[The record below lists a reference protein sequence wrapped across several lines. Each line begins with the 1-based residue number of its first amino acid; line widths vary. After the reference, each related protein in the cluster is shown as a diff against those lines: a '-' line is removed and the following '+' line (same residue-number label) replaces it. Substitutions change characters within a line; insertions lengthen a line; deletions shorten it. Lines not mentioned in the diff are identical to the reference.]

1 MYVCFL
7 YQFEISNNPHN
18 RRPKYTN
25 RSSLTIRFPSPA
37 CSRQLR
43 KVNYSLQLTIPSNL
57 YLWCKLLPCS
67 AYWYALQPGVFP
79 QIKHISPT
87 RSKKIPVHSVALL
100 CWGHVRELNF
110 PASMFGKCN
119 LTVCVERFVYMY
131 LYNFVCE
138 NRFSFLF
145 EVSGE
150 GWCPP
155 PPSLF
160 FTGGSTRH
168 GGDVRLPSVQF
179 PTKPHISISGF
190 CANSQPT
197 SGLTLWVIAKGPKT
211 DTDGER
217 RGQKNEKPK
226 NHPHFSTAAIKW
238 KGGGRQSLSWD
249 GIMWELQHMLG
260 GEIYPRNFA
269 HFRFGE

>member
-25 RSSLTIRFPSPA
+25 RSSLKIRFPSPA

-100 CWGHVRELNF
+100 CWDHVRELNF

-131 LYNFVCE
+131 LYNCVCVKIV
-138 NRFSFLF
+138 FSSCLKFRGKVDAPL
-145 EVSGE
+145 
-150 GWCPP
+150 PP
-155 PPSLF
+155 LL
-160 FTGGSTRH
+160 H
-168 GGDVRLPSVQF
+168 
-179 PTKPHISISGF
+179 
-190 CANSQPT
+190 
-197 SGLTLWVIAKGPKT
+197 
-211 DTDGER
+211 
-217 RGQKNEKPK
+217 RG
-226 NHPHFSTAAIKW
+226 
-238 KGGGRQSLSWD
+238 
-249 GIMWELQHMLG
+249 
-260 GEIYPRNFA
+260 
-269 HFRFGE
+269 